1 MLFHELVKDFENKEM
16 RQKILEL
23 SEDEYQC
30 LDSMDDRIVSSI
42 YIAPAICCFE
52 GIAPMYSHPLV
63 KK

>member
-30 LDSMDDRIVSSI
+30 LDSMDDR
-42 YIAPAICCFE
+42 
-52 GIAPMYSHPLV
+52 LV
-63 KK
+63 